1 MLPRPGRLLQ
11 MLMRGAEALPLPEGA
26 TAIRDIAYGPAPAQ
40 CLDLYRPGNPAGPIM
55 LIVHGGAWSIGDKA
69 RPDVV
74 AHKLA
79 HWLPLGYV
87 VASTNYRL
95 LPAADPITQA
105 RDVARAIALLQLRA
119 EEWGADA
126 RRLIVLGHSTGA
138 HLAALL
144 TADADLA
151 ASGGAAPWL
160 ATVLLDS
167 AALDVVETLRGPHMP
182 LHERAFGPNPAY
194 WEQASPLHR
203 LREKAV
209 PMLLV
214 HAAARRDSGEQAR
227 RFAAAALAL
236 GGRAEVLPVALSH
249 AEINAQLGA
258 DAAYTASVDAFL
270 SSLELP

>member
-11 MLMRGAEALPLPEGA
+11 MLMRGAQALPLPEGA
-26 TAIRDIAYGPAPAQ
+26 TAICDIAYGSDPAQ
-40 CLDLYRPGNPAGPIM
+40 CLDIYRPSHPAGPIM

-69 RPDVV
+69 RADVV
-74 AHKLA
+74 SRKLA

-95 LPAADPITQA
+95 LPEADPITQA

-119 EEWGADA
+119 DEWGADA
-126 RRLIVLGHSTGA
+126 RRVIVLGHSTGA

-144 TADADLA
+144 SADADLA

-182 LHERAFGPNPAY
+182 LHDRAFGPSPAY

-203 LREKAV
+203 LREKTV

-227 RFAAAALAL
+227 RFAAAALAF
-236 GGRAEVLPVALSH
+236 GGRAEVLPVALTH

-270 SSLELP
+270 NSLELL